1 MHDALDIRTVPRCPA
16 AAAAAV
22 CARRPGA
29 RRPLLRKAF
38 DDWEGT
44 RDRCLA
50 PA

>member
-1 MHDALDIRTVPRCPA
+1 MHDALDIRTVARGPA
-16 AAAAAV
+16 TLAV
-22 CARRPGA
+22 TGRTRRPGA